1 VFESPIQTEEE
12 NIPMQEQIRVVIVD
26 DHARVREGIKR
37 ILVAASDIV
46 VIGEGANGADALQL
60 AQEQRPDVML
70 LDMELPVLRG
80 DQVAQIIRD
89 THLRVKILAVSSY
102 DDRSYV
108 QSMIENGALGY
119 ITKDEASELLVE
131 AVRQVHAGKG
141 AWMSPRVQK

>member
-1 VFESPIQTEEE
+1 
-12 NIPMQEQIRVVIVD
+12 MQEQIRVVIVD

-37 ILVAASDIV
+37 ILVAARDIV

-60 AQEQRPDVML
+60 AQERRPDVML

-80 DQVAQIIRD
+80 DQVAQIVRD

-108 QSMIENGALGY
+108 QSMLENGALGY